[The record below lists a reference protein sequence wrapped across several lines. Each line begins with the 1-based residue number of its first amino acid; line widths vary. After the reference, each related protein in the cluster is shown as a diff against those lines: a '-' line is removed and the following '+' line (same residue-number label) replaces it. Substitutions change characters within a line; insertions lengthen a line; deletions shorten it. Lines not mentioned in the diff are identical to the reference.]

1 MSVASTG
8 TAPAAPV
15 RGLRSALDP
24 RALMALPALA
34 YVALVFLLPLLLLLV
49 QSVWNQGGLDVAGY
63 VKIFKDPYYV
73 RAIVDS
79 VLLAL
84 WVTLICLVVGYPA
97 AFALARARGKL
108 QVILFSL
115 VFLPLTVSIIV
126 KTFGL
131 MIMFRRNGIVNWLLM
146 SSGLTDAPLRLVF
159 TEFSL
164 LVGMVNVF
172 LPFMILPL
180 YSVIRMLD
188 VRLLDAAAC
197 LGAGPVRTFFKVTL
211 PLTMPGI
218 VAGASIVFSIGVAA
232 YVTPNLLIGER
243 YMTMSQVMA
252 KAFLNLRDFQLGTA
266 MASIMLVIALA
277 VVFASSYLARDPAR
291 RERVA

>member
-1 MSVASTG
+1 MAVADIG
-8 TAPAAPV
+8 TRPAAPV
-15 RGLRSALDP
+15 RGWRLALDP
-24 RALMALPALA
+24 RALVAVPALA
-34 YVALVFLLPLLLLLV
+34 YVALVFLLPLLLLLG
-49 QSVWNQGGLDVAGY
+49 QSVWSQGGVNIGGY
-63 VKIFKDPYYV
+63 VKIFRDPYYV

-84 WVTLICLVVGYPA
+84 YVTLICLVVGYPA
-97 AFALARARGKL
+97 AFALARASGRL
-108 QVILFSL
+108 QVVLFSL

-131 MIMFRRNGIVNWLLM
+131 MIMFRRTGIVNWLLM

-197 LGAGPVRTFFKVTL
+197 LGAGPVRTFVKVTL

-218 VAGASIVFSIGVAA
+218 VAGASIVFSIAVAA

-277 VVFASSYLARDPAR
+277 VVFASSYLARDPSR
-291 RERVA
+291 RERTA

>member
-1 MSVASTG
+1 MSVASIG

-15 RGLRSALDP
+15 RGLRFALDP

-34 YVALVFLLPLLLLLV
+34 YVALVFLLPLLLLLAH
-49 QSVWNQGGLDVAGY
+49 SVWNQDGFNVAGY

-97 AFALARARGKL
+97 AFALARAKGKL

-146 SSGLTDAPLRLVF
+146 SSGLTDVPLRLVF

-266 MASIMLVIALA
+266 MASIMLVIALG

-291 RERVA
+291 RER

>member
-1 MSVASTG
+1 
-8 TAPAAPV
+8 
-15 RGLRSALDP
+15 
-24 RALMALPALA
+24 
-34 YVALVFLLPLLLLLV
+34 
-49 QSVWNQGGLDVAGY
+49 VWNQDGFNVVGY

-84 WVTLICLVVGYPA
+84 WVTLICLAVGYPA
-97 AFALARARGKL
+97 AFALARASGKL

-291 RERVA
+291 RERTA